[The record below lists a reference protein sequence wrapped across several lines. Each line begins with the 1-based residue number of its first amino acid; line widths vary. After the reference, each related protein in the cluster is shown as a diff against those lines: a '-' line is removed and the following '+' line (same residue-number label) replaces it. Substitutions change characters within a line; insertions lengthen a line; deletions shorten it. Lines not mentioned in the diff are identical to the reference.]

1 LDRNYIR
8 KTILKRLDSIKGE
21 IIENSSIISS
31 DILDIIC
38 EITGET
44 QREVAIYI
52 NRKGEIIDAVIGD
65 YASAMLREYTE
76 RRSKE
81 SLSGI
86 RCIHTHPNGHGMLSD
101 MDTSAL
107 KAIKLD
113 LIVGIGVSDGS
124 PKDAYIAY
132 LAKEESDYN
141 AIQVG
146 PYSINKLLS
155 INAVELI
162 SGIESDFKEEKNTTV
177 NICEDEEKAILVGI
191 NGIED
196 LDELEELLN
205 TAGGI
210 QVCRIAQNR
219 TSIDSAFLIGKGK
232 LEEIKMEIQKR
243 EANLVVF
250 DEELSGAQ
258 IRNLERELG
267 VRVIDRT
274 QIILDIFAK
283 RAKSKEGKLQVELAQ
298 LKYMMPRLIGFGV
311 QMSRTGGGI
320 GTRGPGEKK
329 LEIDRRRIRERVRE
343 LEIEVAEIKKHRD
356 LRRESRAGNIFHVC
370 LVGYTNA
377 GKSTLLNSLSNSEV
391 YVEDQLFATLDPTV
405 KRVCLNSGQEI
416 VVSDTVGFI
425 KKLPHE
431 LVVAF
436 KSTLEEVTYADLL
449 VHVVDGSNENYEEQ
463 IDIVNGVMKDLKAD
477 SKPSILAINKLDK
490 IISGSEVY
498 NKDAMFESDV
508 INISAKNKINLEK
521 LLDRI
526 EYYVNKNS
534 QTLELLVPYNEGSL
548 IAYLHDNGKILHK
561 EYKDDGIYIK
571 GEFDAVASAKV
582 KNYVL

>member
-8 KTILKRLDSIKGE
+8 KTILNRLDSIKGE
-21 IIENSSIISS
+21 IIENSLIISS
-31 DILDIIC
+31 DILNIIC

-44 QREVAIYI
+44 QREVAIYV

-65 YASAMLREYTE
+65 YNSAALKEYTE

-86 RCIHTHPNGHGMLSD
+86 RCIHTHPNGHGILSD

-113 LIVGIGVSDGS
+113 LIVGIGVSDGC

-132 LAKEESDYN
+132 LAGEGSNYN
-141 AIQVG
+141 IIQIG

-162 SGIESDFKEEKNTTV
+162 RGIESDFKEEKNTTV
-177 NICEDEEKAILVGI
+177 DICSDEERAILVGI
-191 NGIED
+191 SGIED

-219 TSIDSAFLIGKGK
+219 TNIDSAFLIGKGK

-283 RAKSKEGKLQVELAQ
+283 RARSKEGKLQVELAQ

-343 LEIEVAEIKKHRD
+343 LENEVAEIKKHRD
-356 LRRESRAGNIFHVC
+356 LRRINRAGNIFHVC

-416 VVSDTVGFI
+416 VISDTVGFI

-477 SKPSILAINKLDK
+477 SKPAILAINKLDK
-490 IISGSEVY
+490 IISGSEAY
-498 NKDAMFESDV
+498 NRDAMLESDV
-508 INISAKNKINLEK
+508 IYISAKNKSSW
-521 LLDRI
+521 I
-526 EYYVNKNS
+526 ELN
-534 QTLELLVPYNEGSL
+534 TM
-548 IAYLHDNGKILHK
+548 
-561 EYKDDGIYIK
+561 
-571 GEFDAVASAKV
+571 
-582 KNYVL
+582 

>member
-1 LDRNYIR
+1 MDRNYIR
-8 KTILKRLDSIKGE
+8 KTILNRLDSIKGE
-21 IIENSSIISS
+21 IIENSLIISS
-31 DILDIIC
+31 DILNIIC

-44 QREVAIYI
+44 QREVAIYV

-65 YASAMLREYTE
+65 YNSAALKEYTE

-86 RCIHTHPNGHGMLSD
+86 RCIHTHPNGHGILSD

-113 LIVGIGVSDGS
+113 LIVGIGVSDGC

-132 LAKEESDYN
+132 LAGEGSNYN
-141 AIQVG
+141 IIQIG

-162 SGIESDFKEEKNTTV
+162 RGIESDFKEEKNTTV
-177 NICEDEEKAILVGI
+177 DICSDEERAILVGI
-191 NGIED
+191 SGIED

-210 QVCRIAQNR
+210 QVC
-219 TSIDSAFLIGKGK
+219 AFLIGKGK

-274 QIILDIFAK
+274 QIILDMFAK
-283 RAKSKEGKLQVELAQ
+283 RARSKEGKLQVELAQ

-343 LEIEVAEIKKHRD
+343 LENEVAEIKKHRD
-356 LRRESRAGNIFHVC
+356 LRRINRAGNIFHVC

-416 VVSDTVGFI
+416 VISDTVGFI

-477 SKPSILAINKLDK
+477 SKPAILAINKLDK
-490 IISGSEVY
+490 IISGSEAY
-498 NKDAMFESDV
+498 NRDAMLESDV
-508 INISAKNKINLEK
+508 IYISAKNKINLEK

-561 EYKDDGIYIK
+561 EYKDNGIYIK

-582 KNYVL
+582 KDYVL